1 MRTSHRL
8 HIVNYYTLTA
18 PRSLI
23 GRSLCYYLQVPSITL
38 PFLLVVQHSTS
49 SCLSSLT
56 ILAPTLLESQTRTC
70 LNSLSND
77 LDLHAFASKVLGCW
91 AVILEAHWLSHR
103 LSS

>member
-8 HIVNYYTLTA
+8 HIDYYNLTA

-23 GRSLCYYLQVPSITL
+23 AITVLLLAGSITL

-56 ILAPTLLESQTRTC
+56 ILAPTLLENQTRAR
-70 LNSLSND
+70 LNSFYLSND

-91 AVILEAHWLSHR
+91 AVILKAHWLSHR
-103 LSS
+103 SSS